1 MFGPTLWILP
11 SASPFTAPRGDPRY
25 WSISTLTTVGYGDI
39 AAGIPLVSEMAVAI
53 FSMVLGAS
61 MIGLVVGSL
70 GEMQAHGNQVRTT
83 STP

>member
-1 MFGPTLWILP
+1 
-11 SASPFTAPRGDPRY
+11 
-25 WSISTLTTVGYGDI
+25 VGYGDI